1 MSQSISAEEVFSQV
15 KQMSSKE
22 RIKFFSLIAIN
33 AFQETDYTHEQVFGH
48 LRNATFSADEAAEFL
63 EISLPT
69 FRRYVQAGRLKPSA
83 VIGRSQLFS
92 SADLKLLK
100 QKLGKEERAY
110 QYPSKMMQ
118 CISMRKI
125 ARQR

>member
-1 MSQSISAEEVFSQV
+1 MSQPITAEDVFAQV

-63 EISLPT
+63 EMSLPT
-69 FRRYVQAGRLKPSA
+69 LRRYVQAGRLKPSA

-92 SADLKLLK
+92 STDLKLLK
-100 QKLGKEERAY
+100 QKMSKE
-110 QYPSKMMQ
+110 
-118 CISMRKI
+118 
-125 ARQR
+125 

>member
-1 MSQSISAEEVFSQV
+1 MIQHMTAEDLFAHVQ
-15 KQMSSKE
+15 KMSSKE

-48 LRNATFSADEAAEFL
+48 LRNATFSAEEAAEFL

-69 FRRYVQAGRLKPSA
+69 LRRYVQAGRLRPTS

-92 SADLKLLK
+92 STDLKLLK
-100 QKLGKEERAY
+100 QKINKE
-110 QYPSKMMQ
+110 
-118 CISMRKI
+118 
-125 ARQR
+125 

>member
-1 MSQSISAEEVFSQV
+1 MIQHMTAEDLFAHVQ
-15 KQMSSKE
+15 KMSSKE

-48 LRNATFSADEAAEFL
+48 LRNATFSAEEAAEFL

-69 FRRYVQAGRLKPSA
+69 LRRYVQSGRLKPVS

-92 SADLKLLK
+92 STDLKLLK
-100 QKLGKEERAY
+100 QKINKE
-110 QYPSKMMQ
+110 
-118 CISMRKI
+118 
-125 ARQR
+125 

>member
-1 MSQSISAEEVFSQV
+1 MIQHMTAEDLFAHVQ
-15 KQMSSKE
+15 KMSSKE

-48 LRNATFSADEAAEFL
+48 LRNSTFSAEEAAEFL

-69 FRRYVQAGRLKPSA
+69 LRRYVQSGRLKPVS

-92 SADLKLLK
+92 STDLKLLK
-100 QKLGKEERAY
+100 QKINKE
-110 QYPSKMMQ
+110 
-118 CISMRKI
+118 
-125 ARQR
+125 